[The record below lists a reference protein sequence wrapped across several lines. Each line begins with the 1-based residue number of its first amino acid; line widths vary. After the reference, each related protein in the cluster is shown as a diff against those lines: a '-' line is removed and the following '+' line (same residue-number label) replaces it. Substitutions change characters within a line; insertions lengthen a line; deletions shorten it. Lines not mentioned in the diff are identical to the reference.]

1 MKITLDL
8 FVFLYN
14 WVDIIAL
21 VMMMLCYVPGHCRA
35 RGGLLSVHQSAGLH
49 AREGP
54 GNTCT
59 LNWNALCLLK
69 LKYPQIP
76 EIMSPSL
83 QVLELRIKYTKSSRH
98 SLPVANQLWHVSN
111 RYVYSATSEE
121 PPPPI

>member
-21 VMMMLCYVPGHCRA
+21 VMMMLCYVPGHCSA

-54 GNTCT
+54 GNTCIVT
-59 LNWNALCLLK
+59 LPAILGHPQIMKLCLLFCK
-69 LKYPQIP
+69 CLSLK
-76 EIMSPSL
+76 
-83 QVLELRIKYTKSSRH
+83 
-98 SLPVANQLWHVSN
+98 
-111 RYVYSATSEE
+111 
-121 PPPPI
+121 